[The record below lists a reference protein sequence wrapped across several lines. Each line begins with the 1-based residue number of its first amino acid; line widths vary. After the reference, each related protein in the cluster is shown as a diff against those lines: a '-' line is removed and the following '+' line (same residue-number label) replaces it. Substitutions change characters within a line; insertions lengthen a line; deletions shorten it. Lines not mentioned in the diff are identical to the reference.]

1 MRRRMSRQR
10 QTEIAKPG
18 KSSGRRRGGRPETAG
33 PTKRKTEL
41 AANAVL
47 TGTHFM
53 NGDYAC
59 CEGALAAG
67 CLFFGGYPITP
78 ATEVAER
85 MSSRLPDV
93 GGIYIQMEDEM
104 GSIAAVLGASW
115 GGKKAMTST
124 SGPGFSLM
132 MENIGLGLCTET
144 PCVICNVQR
153 AGPSTGL
160 PTLVGQGD
168 MMQARWGSHGPYEI
182 IAIAPSSPQEMFDFT
197 IWAFNLSEQYRL
209 PVLIMAD
216 EVVGHMTERVVIPAA
231 DEIEITPR
239 RKPKGAPER
248 FLPFRPDAD
257 GVAPMASF
265 GDGYR
270 IHVTG
275 LTHDESGYPVMEAWA
290 QEEMVDRLV
299 RKIRDNADKIIRCQ
313 TMYLDDAEVAVV
325 AYGISARSSKRAVQD
340 ARERGIRAGLLK
352 LDTVWPFP
360 EAMIRDLSAN
370 VRAMVMPEI
379 NLGQMVLELERAAG
393 GRCPVRL
400 IPHAGGAVH
409 SPATILEA
417 VEAALKETQ

>member
-1 MRRRMSRQR
+1 MA
-10 QTEIAKPG
+10 AK
-18 KSSGRRRGGRPETAG
+18 
-33 PTKRKTEL
+33 
-41 AANAVL
+41 AVL

-85 MSSRLPDV
+85 MAARLPDV
-93 GGIYIQMEDEM
+93 GGIYIQMEDEL

-115 GGKKAMTST
+115 GGVRAMTST

-132 MENIGLGLCTET
+132 MENIGLGICTET

-168 MMQARWGSHGPYEI
+168 MMQARWGTHGPYEI
-182 IAIAPSSPQEMFDFT
+182 IAVAPSSPQEMFDFT
-197 IWAFNLSEQYRL
+197 VWAFNLSEQYRV
-209 PVLIMAD
+209 PVMVMAD
-216 EVVGHMTERVVIPAA
+216 EVVGHMNERVVIPPEE
-231 DEIEITPR
+231 EIEIVPR
-239 RKPKGAPER
+239 RKPTGPPDQH
-248 FLPFRPDAD
+248 LPYKADPD
-257 GVAPMASF
+257 GVPPMASF

-275 LTHDESGYPVMEAWA
+275 LTHDERGYPAMEAAA
-290 QEEMVDRLV
+290 QEQMARRLV
-299 RKIRDNADKIIRCQ
+299 RKIRDNADRIIRYE
-313 TMYLDDAEVAVV
+313 TMAIDDADVVIV
-325 AYGISARSSKRAVQD
+325 AYGISVRSAKRAVRE
-340 ARERGIRAGLLK
+340 ARAHGLKVGLVK

-360 EAMIRDLSAN
+360 EALIRDLAGS
-370 VRAMVMPEI
+370 VRALIMPEI
-379 NLGQMVLELERAAG
+379 NLGQMVLELERCAQ

-400 IPHAGGAVH
+400 VSHAGGSVI
-409 SPATILEA
+409 SPRAILATIDD
-417 VEAALKETQ
+417 VLKEA